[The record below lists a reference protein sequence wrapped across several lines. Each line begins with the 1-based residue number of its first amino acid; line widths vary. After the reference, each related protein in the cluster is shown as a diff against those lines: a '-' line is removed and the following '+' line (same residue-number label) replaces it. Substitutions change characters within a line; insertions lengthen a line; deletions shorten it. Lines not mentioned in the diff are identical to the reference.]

1 MYDWPFME
9 YFIFHVSW
17 LNNVNEYNDGGL
29 NVKGIVNTKLH
40 YVFGTIGMRIYFVIR
55 GRQGGGVND
64 SQDGVNLSPNIGLS
78 WLQNSFGSMVVV
90 LCLALSFLFL
100 REF

>member
-64 SQDGVNLSPNIGLS
+64 SQDGVNLSPNLGLS
-78 WLQNSFGSMVVV
+78 WLHNSFGSMVVM
-90 LCLALSFLFL
+90 LCLDL
-100 REF
+100 